1 MSYNKRTIKKLKK
14 IEKLKLK
21 RELEPLNEDE
31 LNLLERETEL
41 REALERSEEGINY
54 ENINAP
60 NKYKEGRKQ
69 QEKKRKQ
76 QEKKRKQQEKKKKQQ
91 EKKRRQNEK
100 RKQQEKKRKYLD
112 EETRKRL
119 GEKLR
124 QGMNYKKFERKAKRI
139 RKQKEEEWKKQIEEE
154 WRKRMEEEM
163 LHREERI
170 LKELPVD
177 IAEFMCSREEN
188 KYLSKQYKKLLIKY
202 HPDKHPDQIDL
213 YTYYTQMLN
222 RDKISLA
229 TD

>member
-1 MSYNKRTIKKLKK
+1 RRQN
-14 IEKLKLK
+14 
-21 RELEPLNEDE
+21 
-31 LNLLERETEL
+31 
-41 REALERSEEGINY
+41 
-54 ENINAP
+54 
-60 NKYKEGRKQ
+60 
-69 QEKKRKQ
+69 
-76 QEKKRKQQEKKKKQQ
+76 EKKKKQSV
-91 EKKRRQNEK
+91 
-100 RKQQEKKRKYLD
+100 KKRKYVD

-124 QGMNYKKFERKAKRI
+124 QGMNSKKVERKTKRI
-139 RKQKEEEWKKQIEEE
+139 RKQKEEEWRKQIEEE
-154 WRKRMEEEM
+154 WKKKIEEEM

-177 IAEFMCSREEN
+177 IAEFMCSRDDN

-222 RDKISLA
+222 QDKISLA